1 MVDQQIGDFI
11 RDGVPDVV
19 RHYSELKY

>member
-1 MVDQQIGDFI
+1 MVDQQVSDFI

-19 RHYSELKY
+19 RHYSELG